1 MKLKDTRMKAMN
13 EILNGVKVLK
23 LYAWEPS
30 FQLQVDQEDGDWQP
44 EEALLPQVVQTFL
57 FNAAPFFV
65 AIASFATVVLI
76 DPANVLDAQMPLC
89 LSATSTSCASRWTSS
104 HNL

>member
-1 MKLKDTRMKAMN
+1 MKAMN
-13 EILNGVKVLK
+13 EILDGMKVLK

-30 FQLQVDQEDGDWQP
+30 FQLQV
-44 EEALLPQVVQTFL
+44 EEIRRTEIDNLKKLSYLQAVQTFL

-76 DPANVLDAQMPLC
+76 DPDNVLDAQMPLC
-89 LSATSTSCASRWTSS
+89 LSATSTSCASR
-104 HNL
+104 